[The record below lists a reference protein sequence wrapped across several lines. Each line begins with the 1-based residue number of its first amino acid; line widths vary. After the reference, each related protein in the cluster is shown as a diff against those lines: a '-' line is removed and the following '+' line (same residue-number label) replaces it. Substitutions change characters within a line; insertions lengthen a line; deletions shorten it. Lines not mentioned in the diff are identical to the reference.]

1 MAVAALTYCE
11 YRPPVSLVGVV
22 ECFWR
27 RERWQPPA
35 RDLGVLPDGRMDLA
49 WGGDG
54 EVRVMGPQQRALGR
68 PFSADVVVV
77 GVRFAPGVGP
87 ALLGVPGHELAD
99 LHPSLAALD
108 SRPAAAL
115 ARDLKTIEDPADVPV
130 AMTRAIER
138 RIRSSF
144 SPDPLVARA
153 SALLAWPGARVEGV
167 AAELALS
174 RRHLERRFRELV
186 GYGPKTLQRVLR
198 FQRLLVA
205 LGPEDAPALAQ
216 IAPALGYADQP
227 HLTRETRA
235 LSGLSPAQLD
245 SMLGALAHA
254 GAAGIFKT
262 GTPTGAPVRWTRR
275 SARPRRGTEP
285 GTP

>member
-1 MAVAALTYCE
+1 MAVTAPTYRE

-27 RERWQPPA
+27 RERWRPPA

-49 WGGDG
+49 WGADG
-54 EVRVMGPQQRALGR
+54 HVRVMGPQQRALGR

-99 LHPSLAALD
+99 LHPSLTALD
-108 SRPAAAL
+108 SRAAGAL
-115 ARDLKTIEDPADVPV
+115 ARDLRAIEDPADAP
-130 AMTRAIER
+130 AALAWAIQK

-153 SALLAWPGARVEGV
+153 SALLARPGARVQGV

-186 GYGPKTLQRVLR
+186 GYGPKTLQRILR
-198 FQRLLVA
+198 FQRLLDA
-205 LGPEDAPALAQ
+205 LGAGDAPGLAQ

-235 LSGLSPAQLD
+235 LSGFSPAQLE
-245 SMLGALAHA
+245 STVGALVHA

-262 GTPTGAPVRWTRR
+262 GSGALR
-275 SARPRRGTEP
+275 
-285 GTP
+285 